1 MKYKGLISIFI
12 SFIFLL
18 VIVFTVFSVFTVKE
32 VNVEY
37 EVYAS
42 GKIDA
47 DIIDEKLS
55 KYNGK
60 NLLFLSIDDIVNEF
74 SDYTYFEVVSAK
86 KDFPNAITVT
96 VKERLARYL
105 LTTKDGSYVIS
116 SDGFVLE
123 KVTSTLDKQLL
134 NLSISE
140 KEGNRL
146 SFDNIEVG
154 KKLTV
159 DDVSAL
165 DALYDVIETEEISGF
180 VTDVEIF
187 SAFDK
192 SLLTMYT
199 ATEVTIDVIDYKT
212 DSKNKAIELAKSY
225 ADIDDYLKAN
235 SYLKVYTLQ
244 ETGAIKVVW
253 TRNT

>member
-96 VKERLARYL
+96 VKERLEIPESAEIRM
-105 LTTKDGSYVIS
+105 LTLNVSFLSTYKS
-116 SDGFVLE
+116 S
-123 KVTSTLDKQLL
+123 TP
-134 NLSISE
+134 I
-140 KEGNRL
+140 
-146 SFDNIEVG
+146 DN
-154 KKLTV
+154 
-159 DDVSAL
+159 
-165 DALYDVIETEEISGF
+165 
-180 VTDVEIF
+180 VEF
-187 SAFDK
+187 A
-192 SLLTMYT
+192 
-199 ATEVTIDVIDYKT
+199 A
-212 DSKNKAIELAKSY
+212 
-225 ADIDDYLKAN
+225 
-235 SYLKVYTLQ
+235 
-244 ETGAIKVVW
+244 
-253 TRNT
+253 